1 MSTRPRM
8 AATRMNLVR
17 ARRDLARVEK
27 GAQLIRR
34 KREALVAE
42 LFRVAR
48 PAMDFR
54 ARIARAAQLAAESMV
69 DALGARGAAELQR
82 VAWPIDERFVELSP
96 AMVWGIP
103 VSDIVSRP
111 PMTRSVEARGGAP
124 GTLGPATVAA
134 TSRYEILADLL
145 IDAAPREQRIRRL
158 GEAVSHASRQLRTL
172 EQFLEPQISRSIA
185 DVSRQLDERER
196 EERLRLKVVQ
206 RRRAAAG
213 PNGD

>member
-1 MSTRPRM
+1 MSTRPRL

-54 ARIARAAQLAAESMV
+54 ARISGAAQQAAESLI
-69 DALGARGAAELQR
+69 DALGVHGAAELGR
-82 VAWPIDERFVELSP
+82 IAWPVKELEIEVTP
-96 AMVWGIP
+96 ATVWGIP

-111 PMTRSVEARGGAP
+111 QLARTVEARGAAP
-124 GTLGPATVAA
+124 GTLGPATLMAA
-134 TSRYEILADLL
+134 VRYEVLADLL

-158 GEAVSHASRQLRTL
+158 GEAVSRASRQMRTL
-172 EQFLEPQISRSIA
+172 EQFLAPQISASIA

-206 RRRAAAG
+206 RRTGRAAEG
-213 PNGD
+213 T